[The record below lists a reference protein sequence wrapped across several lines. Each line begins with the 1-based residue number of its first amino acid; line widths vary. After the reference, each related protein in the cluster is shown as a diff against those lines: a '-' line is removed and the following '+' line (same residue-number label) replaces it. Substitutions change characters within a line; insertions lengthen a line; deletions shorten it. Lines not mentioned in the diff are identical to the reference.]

1 MSSALKL
8 RSPLLRKFL
17 NNLYEA
23 SFLDYKEFKVRSIL
37 RILRD
42 THLVGSSENS
52 VALIKPQDLNCHAR
66 YCWGRMKNTRQVI
79 VFCIFLSFF
88 STGTYVYLHW
98 AEIQAIHERWGYSG
112 RKPPPPALFS
122 SLHPGVRQ
130 TRTDTFIL
138 RINARKATRSS
149 LSLSP
154 HLLPRHF
161 PFPPVVECT
170 LFFLFS
176 FSFLFF
182 SLFLIALRFL
192 TTAPPERR
200 ARLLIIIHVHII
212 TFLCIIII

>member
-112 RKPPPPALFS
+112 RKPPPPRPFFLSA
-122 SLHPGVRQ
+122 PR
-130 TRTDTFIL
+130 
-138 RINARKATRSS
+138 RSS
-149 LSLSP
+149 NSN
-154 HLLPRHF
+154 RHF
-161 PFPPVVECT
+161 YPPDKRAQ
-170 LFFLFS
+170 S
-176 FSFLFF
+176 NSFF
-182 SLFLIALRFL
+182 SLPLTSPASPSLPLPARSRVYPFLSFFVFL
-192 TTAPPERR
+192 SFFF
-200 ARLLIIIHVHII
+200 HYS
-212 TFLCIIII
+212 